1 MTRRVKD
8 PVMEPVAREGT
19 ARIEGTR
26 LHIRDVGH
34 GPPVLLINGV
44 GAHVEM
50 WRPLEATLDGLRL
63 ISFDAPGMGR
73 SQTSLVPRTM
83 RQLARL
89 VEGLLD
95 MLDLERVDVLGYS
108 FGGALAQQ
116 LAVQA
121 PERVRRLVLA
131 ATTPGWGGVPGSL
144 GALLG
149 LSTPLRYHSRQV
161 YTRTAGIVAGGRAR
175 TDPAYVQARWA
186 EREAHP
192 PSTLGYSQQLWAM
205 GIWSGLAGLS
215 HIEAPTLVL
224 LGDDDPVVPI
234 SNALMM
240 ASRIP
245 HARVMVA
252 KDEGHFLLL
261 DPDSPALPS
270 VRSFLTAPSLADE
283 PVWRDGLQPTPC
295 DAQRSLRRNGIGAM
309 PWGMF
314 SAAVREAIAIQ
325 ERRDG

>member
-1 MTRRVKD
+1 MSRVKD
-8 PVMEPVAREGT
+8 PIKDPVAREGS
-19 ARIEGTR
+19 ARVEGTR

-50 WRPLEATLDGLRL
+50 WRPLERTLTDLRL

-73 SQTSLVPRTM
+73 SETTWVPRTM

-89 VEGLLD
+89 VEGVLD
-95 MLDLERVDVLGYS
+95 LLDLERVDVLGYS

-116 LAVQA
+116 LAVQS

-131 ATTPGWGGVPGSL
+131 ATTPGWGGVPGTL

-161 YTRTAGIVAGGRAR
+161 YVRTAGIVAGGRAR
-175 TDPAYVQARWA
+175 RDPAYVDARWA
-186 EREAHP
+186 ERLSHP
-192 PSTLGYSQQLWAM
+192 PSTVGYAQQLWAM
-205 GIWSGLAGLS
+205 SMWSGLAGLAC
-215 HIEAPTLVL
+215 IEAPTLVV

-234 SNALMM
+234 SNALVM

-245 HARVMVA
+245 HARVIVA
-252 KDEGHFLLL
+252 EGEGHFLLL
-261 DPDSPALPS
+261 DSESPALPS
-270 VRSFLTAPSLADE
+270 VRAFLTAPELLSE
-283 PVWRDGLQPTPC
+283 PVWRDGLKPTEG
-295 DAQRSLRRNGIGAM
+295 DAQRALRRDGLGAL
-309 PWGMF
+309 PWGLF
-314 SAAVREAIAIQ
+314 SAAVREAVEVQ
-325 ERRDG
+325 RRREA